1 MMINGWIADLGVVIY
16 FSVVAA
22 GLTYIFMDT
31 SRKAQVKFLLTVL
44 SSHVPRAELE
54 KICEEVKQ
62 K

>member
-1 MMINGWIADLGVVIY
+1 MIADLLVIGY
-16 FSVVAA
+16 FGLVAA
-22 GLTYIFMDT
+22 GLTYIFVDT